1 MLKRNRGTV
10 SFIEESTDCIRL
22 GNDRLEL
29 GFCRESFGAL
39 ASIFDKQTG
48 TQLLRDGDAR
58 KLLWRLALRRRE
70 DNEIEWIESSEA
82 GEFRWSQEEEDDAVT
97 VSLISSGFDRAEL
110 EVTVRVTVRSD
121 SPLSVW
127 RMEVTGLDESVALY
141 QLTCPIISGLVKMG
155 DPAPGEALAVP
166 IQGEGYLF
174 TNPFPVRDGLPL
186 CSGPGPEAADV
197 GVGRVGGRY
206 PGAIPMQICAFYNNA
221 AGLYFAAHDSGQN
234 VKELQMG
241 PFAEWGQIPVLSMS
255 HFPGEMPGEDRA
267 ISYDTIVG
275 VFHGDWHDAADIYK
289 SWATK
294 QWWCEKKLW
303 DRDIAEWIRKGIGG
317 VFQMSNYHIP
327 KLDLN
332 HAVEQIAGVVN
343 ELSDEAGVPLVGLL
357 FNWEGGGAWTGPKGF
372 FPPREGRE
380 KFMQA
385 MARLR
390 EAGNH
395 GFVYITGGCW
405 YLKINYDPPF
415 DSWSRFEEEG
425 RPHAIK
431 QLDGDIPVG
440 RWYPGWESTRLCPS
454 SDYARELTTS
464 IVLECLDLGCT
475 VVQIDNFPCG
485 AAETCYD
492 ASHGHVP
499 GFGPWWSE
507 AWSDT
512 LAHTRKQAKAKSPD
526 TVIATEGISE
536 NFIPW
541 LDLYDHRAGNME
553 YFGHYGRGRPM
564 GGETIPLFN
573 YVYNEY
579 IGSYCAAYPECNRP
593 EVLYWTRCLGKAL
606 AQGVIPTGG
615 RYFPE
620 PADHNPTTIGFY
632 KKVVRATANECW
644 PYLMFGEMLRPP
656 EIEVPTITAQYCKF
670 LYSDDPMDHRM
681 DPKQRHEVQDR
692 SVQHAVF
699 RGRDGAI
706 GYIFA
711 NISED
716 SVSFEVVL
724 SAYGMDA
731 ERFDIVRH
739 TDGEKEGWHK
749 GIGLPRHVSIEMAPL
764 SVMVVEVSRADDSS
778 N

>member
-1 MLKRNRGTV
+1 M
-10 SFIEESTDCIRL
+10 
-22 GNDRLEL
+22 
-29 GFCRESFGAL
+29 
-39 ASIFDKQTG
+39 
-48 TQLLRDGDAR
+48 
-58 KLLWRLALRRRE
+58 
-70 DNEIEWIESSEA
+70 
-82 GEFRWSQEEEDDAVT
+82 
-97 VSLISSGFDRAEL
+97 
-110 EVTVRVTVRSD
+110 
-121 SPLSVW
+121 
-127 RMEVTGLDESVALY
+127 
-141 QLTCPIISGLVKMG
+141 
-155 DPAPGEALAVP
+155 
-166 IQGEGYLF
+166 
-174 TNPFPVRDGLPL
+174 
-186 CSGPGPEAADV
+186 
-197 GVGRVGGRY
+197 
-206 PGAIPMQICAFYNNA
+206 
-221 AGLYFAAHDSGQN
+221 
-234 VKELQMG
+234 
-241 PFAEWGQIPVLSMS
+241 
-255 HFPGEMPGEDRA
+255 
-267 ISYDTIVG
+267 
-275 VFHGDWHDAADIYK
+275 
-289 SWATK
+289 
-294 QWWCEKKLW
+294 
-303 DRDIAEWIRKGIGG
+303 
-317 VFQMSNYHIP
+317 
-327 KLDLN
+327 
-332 HAVEQIAGVVN
+332 
-343 ELSDEAGVPLVGLL
+343 
-357 FNWEGGGAWTGPKGF
+357 
-372 FPPREGRE
+372 
-380 KFMQA
+380 
-385 MARLR
+385 
-390 EAGNH
+390 
-395 GFVYITGGCW
+395 
-405 YLKINYDPPF
+405 
-415 DSWSRFEEEG
+415 
-425 RPHAIK
+425 
-431 QLDGDIPVG
+431 
-440 RWYPGWESTRLCPS
+440 
-454 SDYARELTTS
+454 
-464 IVLECLDLGCT
+464 
-475 VVQIDNFPCG
+475 
-485 AAETCYD
+485 
-492 ASHGHVP
+492 P

-507 AWSDT
+507 AWSNT

-553 YFGHYGRGRPM
+553 YFGHYGRGCPM

-656 EIEVPTITAQYCKF
+656 EIEVPTTTAQYCKF

-716 SVSFEVVL
+716 SVSFEVEV
-724 SAYGMDA
+724 SAYGMEA